1 MPEESIHRLNHEWE
15 RLRLKYGIADSP
27 PELDRLLLKSRR
39 KRARLR
45 DLRVRLA
52 AIQTELEVLETEVAG
67 TDKTLRY
74 FLSDVISRVKVDHGH
89 AWSPVPMM
97 GFRMWT
103 LKDDA
108 FHGYRVRWQH
118 RSMTAL
124 CGLTNVNEDVP
135 HTDGQCSD
143 PPCGVYAAKDVD
155 RLIETHSIL
164 EVDRMAVGLVAMTG
178 KVVEHEHGW
187 RAQEVTVLALA
198 FVRGGKVLT
207 ADDPDEIE
215 LLFQGIGLSEDWNHT
230 PVAGPAMERESI
242 REAIASYMKEQE
254 RKKTTWI
261 LESPNEL

>member
-1 MPEESIHRLNHEWE
+1 MVENSIHRLNREWE

-45 DLRVRLA
+45 DLRSRLA
-52 AIQTELEVLETEVAG
+52 TIQSEVDALEAEVAG

-74 FLSDVISRVKVDHGH
+74 FLSDVISRVKVDRGH
-89 AWSPVPMM
+89 AWSPVPML
-97 GFRMWT
+97 GFRVWT
-103 LKDDA
+103 LSDDE
-108 FHGYRVRWQH
+108 FHGYRVQWKH
-118 RSMTAL
+118 RSMTAR
-124 CGLTNVNEDVP
+124 CGRTNDNADIP
-135 HTDGQCSD
+135 HTDGQCAD

-155 RLIETHSIL
+155 RIIEAHAAL
-164 EVDRMAVGLVAMTG
+164 EVERLAVGLVAMTG

-187 RAQEVTVLALA
+187 RAEEVTVLALA
-198 FVRGGKVLT
+198 FVRGGRVFT

-215 LLFQGIGLSEDWNHT
+215 LLFQGVGLSAGWN
-230 PVAGPAMERESI
+230 REVGTAPLPDRNRI
-242 REAIASYMKEQE
+242 TAAIAAYMQEQE

>member
-1 MPEESIHRLNHEWE
+1 MVENSIHGLNREWE

-45 DLRVRLA
+45 DLRTRLA
-52 AIQTELEVLETEVAG
+52 TIQTEVDALEAEVAG

-74 FLSDVISRVKVDHGH
+74 FLSDVISRVEVDHGH
-89 AWSPVPMM
+89 AWSPVPML
-97 GFRMWT
+97 GFRVWT
-103 LKDDA
+103 LRDDA

-118 RSMTAL
+118 RSMTAR
-124 CGLTNVNEDVP
+124 CELTNDSDNIP
-135 HTDGQCSD
+135 HTDGQCAN

-155 RLIETHSIL
+155 RIIEAHGTL
-164 EVDRMAVGLVAMTG
+164 EVERLAVGLVAMTG

-187 RAQEVTVLALA
+187 RAEEVTVLALA
-198 FVRGGKVLT
+198 FVRGGRIFT

-215 LLFQGIGLSEDWNHT
+215 LLFQGVGLSEDWNHAPEGE
-230 PVAGPAMERESI
+230 PVVERDRI
-242 REAIASYMKEQE
+242 TAAIAAYMQEQE
-254 RKKTTWI
+254 RKKTAWI